1 MGNAA
6 ALHKLIAYNKR
17 GPSSSPRFRIG
28 SILIIFFFLL
38 GALMK
43 LRRRQREFESGVTGT
58 TIDTVR

>member
-28 SILIIFFFLL
+28 SILIIFFFCWE
-38 GALMK
+38 
-43 LRRRQREFESGVTGT
+43 R
-58 TIDTVR
+58 